1 MVPAKSHP
9 RYKELVM
16 GTFSHSFRLMPAG
29 MCVARNLRAIKME
42 GGDKAVVQ
50 QAIDDVHAFFTKY
63 EPIMTD
69 DLKAIF
75 G

>member
-1 MVPAKSHP
+1 MVPPKSHP
-9 RYKELVM
+9 RYKELVT
-16 GTFSHSFRLMPAG
+16 GQFSHSFRLLPAG
-29 MCVARNLRAIKME
+29 MCVARNLRAVRLE
-42 GGDKAVVQ
+42 GGGSELLQ
-50 QAIDDVHAFFTKY
+50 NAIEDVHTFFSKY